1 MTITPFES
9 DLYGRLAP
17 FFERHGYA
25 LLNEKKQFRFTTDT
39 GFQNVI
45 LSPAFYGAETW
56 LDVNFGC
63 RNEQIEQIA
72 QQFLNN
78 LPDFRP
84 DANTLIV
91 SVGKFNDVKY
101 FRYKIITSEDLTDAC
116 DAIQSFFDE
125 SGFAFL
131 TSTASLPMLDRV
143 LNQHPG
149 LPCKFVY
156 NQIHRCYKGLIA
168 ARLNHH
174 PHVAGLADA
183 YRLSLSRQTHNPYE
197 LANFERLV
205 AYLQHYS
212 AN

>member
-1 MTITPFES
+1 MSITPFEH
-9 DLYGRLAP
+9 DLYERLSP

-25 LLNEKKQFRFTTDT
+25 LLAEKKQFRQTTST
-39 GFQNVI
+39 GFRNVI
-45 LSPAFYGAETW
+45 LSPAFYGTDTW

-101 FRYKIITSEDLTDAC
+101 FRYKIAAPDDLPDVC
-116 DAIQSFFDE
+116 DAIRLFFDDA
-125 SGFAFL
+125 GFDFL
-131 TSTASLPMLDRV
+131 TTVFALPTLDRV
-143 LNQHPG
+143 LNQQPA

-174 PHVAGLADA
+174 PQLPGLIET
-183 YRLSLSRQTHNPYE
+183 YRLSLNRQTQNPHE
-197 LANFERLV
+197 LANFERLIG
-205 AYLQHYS
+205 YLQHYS

>member
-1 MTITPFES
+1 MTITPFER
-9 DLYGRLAP
+9 DLYDRLGP
-17 FFERHGYA
+17 FFA
-25 LLNEKKQFRFTTDT
+25 LHDYRLLPEKKQFRHTTQT

-45 LSPAFYGAETW
+45 LSPAFYGPETW

-63 RNEQIEQIA
+63 RHEQIEQIA

-91 SVGKFNDVKY
+91 SVGKFNDIKY
-101 FRYKIITSEDLTDAC
+101 FRYKVTTPDDLTDVC
-116 DAIQSFFDE
+116 EVIQSFFEDT
-125 SGFAFL
+125 GFSFL
-131 TSTASLPMLDRV
+131 TAIASLSALDQV
-143 LNQHPG
+143 LNLHPN

-156 NQIHRCYKGLIA
+156 NQVHRCYKGLIA

-174 PHVAGLADA
+174 PRLAGLTDA
-183 YRLSLSRQTHNPYE
+183 YRLSLSRQTQNPHE

-205 AYLQHYS
+205 GYLQHYS

>member
-1 MTITPFES
+1 MTITPFEE
-9 DLYGRLAP
+9 DLHQRLSP
-17 FFERHGYA
+17 FFARHGYA
-25 LLNEKKQFRFTTDT
+25 LLAEKKQFRRTTDI

-45 LSPAFYGAETW
+45 LSPAFYGRETW

-101 FRYKIITSEDLTDAC
+101 FRYKITAPDDLTDVSE
-116 DAIQSFFDE
+116 AIQTFFDE
-125 SGFAFL
+125 SGFDFL
-131 TSTASLPMLDRV
+131 TSTATLPTLDRV
-143 LNQHPG
+143 LNLQPG
-149 LPCKFVY
+149 QPCKFVY
-156 NQIHRCYKGLIA
+156 NQVHRCYKGLIA

-174 PHVAGLADA
+174 PHMAGLADV
-183 YRLSLSRQTHNPYE
+183 YRLSLSRQTQNPHE

-205 AYLQHYS
+205 GYLQHYS